1 MQAEQKTTAPEPPE
15 ILVKLPSSSVPMQ
28 TSGAYQAPAPPAQPP
43 TRADAKK
50 HARGRP
56 LNPSDRRPP
65 PPPQSSPSRSVWL
78 RVHWLAR
85 RAPRQF
91 LDSCSHGPSAQ
102 IVKAS
107 FWGTSLQTPWC
118 GMAGF
123 LTLRK
128 RSTAAR
134 HRWRPQSRTQGR
146 SRARTQTADPWDAR
160 TTAPCN
166 PRQPRD

>member
-1 MQAEQKTTAPEPPE
+1 MRNKCRLSRKQPHRSHQRFW
-15 ILVKLPSSSVPMQ
+15 SSFLRHPCPCKP
-28 TSGAYQAPAPPAQPP
+28 PAPTKRRHRLRNLPHAPMP
-43 TRADAKK
+43 KK

-107 FWGTSLQTPWC
+107 SWGTSLQTPWC

-146 SRARTQTADPWDAR
+146 SRARTQTADP
-160 TTAPCN
+160 
-166 PRQPRD
+166 